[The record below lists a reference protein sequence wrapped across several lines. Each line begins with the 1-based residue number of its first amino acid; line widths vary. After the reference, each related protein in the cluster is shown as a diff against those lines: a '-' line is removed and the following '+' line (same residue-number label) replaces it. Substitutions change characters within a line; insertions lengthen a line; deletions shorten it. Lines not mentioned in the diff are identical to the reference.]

1 MPIQAPQWT
10 DFLSCLICYNE
21 FESNIRRPI
30 SLGCGHTICKSCLSK
45 LQRKQCPFDQTV
57 INTDINQLPE
67 NYALLQLV
75 GGPMPEKSPPI
86 TPLVSEEDYKHYLE
100 VKKCI
105 EELALYLKSP
115 SGIANGILQ
124 NCQLSRPMQRKLVT
138 LVNCQLVEEEGR
150 SRGMRAARSLGERSV
165 TELILQH
172 QNPQQLSAN
181 LWAAVRARGCQFLGP
196 AMQEEVLKLVLLALE
211 DGSALSRKV
220 LVMFVVQRLA
230 PQFPQA
236 SKTSIGHVVQLLYRA
251 SCFKVSKREGDS
263 SLMQLKDEFRT
274 YEALRREHDAQVV
287 QIATEAGLRIAPEQW
302 SSLLYGDTAH
312 KSHMQSIVDK
322 LQTPQSFAQSVQEL
336 VIALQRT
343 GDPGNLSVL
352 RPYLELLAGIDPSPD
367 IPPPSWE
374 ALKNAQ
380 EAAKIVV
387 KGLIDFIQNFGKSKL
402 QEDRLNMNAKY
413 KTSMCRDLI
422 QRRNCPRGLNCTFA
436 HSQEELDK
444 FRARSR
450 RSTSG
455 GQTFESSSKSPNP
468 DDSNYGFND
477 DDLYACSSSV
487 TIDSYMASNTPLT
500 SPDCGMSDYIYDG
513 SYLSE
518 ASSSET
524 ENSVAENSSKTHLFS
539 AKNSNKCSLA
549 KSTSQPVTYP
559 SVQTSHKLNPESPA
573 FQPLATKL
581 PQVQPLQS
589 SYQTLPNTV
598 LGVIPSVI
606 TGLPATKVKLSSKS
620 LSQTTAQ
627 NTSCLST
634 CDTSSVSCLQPVCY
648 VNPVKSDLNMSLS
661 PKPVMKNQMDYQT
674 LTSLQQRK
682 KQLLA
687 QLDSNKSPKSFCL
700 TIAENGIVSSP
711 NVGTD
716 SVLKTTDDCGMI
728 SFYSPWTSPSVFPYG
743 SSTHCT
749 GSDYNNSLNS
759 YSSDVNSSVAKE
771 EIGNGLLEMDFSNCA
786 LFSPSEKDEFIPFEP
801 PLVSKYGPISRCSKS
816 LIRATAP
823 IQVNAVSQMGELT
836 IPTSVVRHPLPSASF
851 APSFYATNT
860 SDFTVPLAIIPDQ
873 YLPVV
878 KSASVVFPVNVEN
891 SVCLTKESE
900 VMRIG
905 NVNRAEIFR
914 FTDESAGDNLY
925 QLQMEELIQENELNT
940 QDLEEELWEI
950 EKTIQEKEQNI
961 LKMEEF
967 RLEKELNTQHLE
979 KELMEIEKTIQEK
992 EQNMLK
998 DSARYINHPFKQ
1010 KYDLNAGGS
1019 VPTSIGP
1026 WPSQSLENIPL
1037 KSSEVLSGFQDQ

>member
-10 DFLSCLICYNE
+10 DFLSCQICYHG
-21 FESNIRRPI
+21 FESNVRSPI

-67 NYALLQLV
+67 NYAILQLV
-75 GGPMPEKSPPI
+75 GGPMPEKPTPV
-86 TPLVSEEDYKHYLE
+86 TPLVSEKDYKHYLE
-100 VKKCI
+100 AKKYI

-115 SGIANGILQ
+115 SGVTKGILQ
-124 NCQLSRPMQRKLVT
+124 CSQLSRPMQRKLVT

-312 KSHMQSIVDK
+312 KSHMQSIADK

-374 ALKNAQ
+374 ALKNAE

-387 KGLIDFIQNFGKSKL
+387 KGLVDFIQNFGKSKL
-402 QEDRLNMNAKY
+402 QDDRLNINAKY
-413 KTSMCRDLI
+413 KTSMCRDLM

-450 RSTSG
+450 RSAG
-455 GQTFESSSKSPNP
+455 GNQTFESSTKSPNP
-468 DDSNYGFND
+468 DDPNYGLND
-477 DDLYACSSSV
+477 DDLYACSSS
-487 TIDSYMASNTPLT
+487 IAINSYGTSSTPLA
-500 SPDCGMSDYIYDG
+500 SPDCGMSDYMYDG

-524 ENSVAENSSKTHLFS
+524 EATVAENSSKTHSF
-539 AKNSNKCSLA
+539 
-549 KSTSQPVTYP
+549 
-559 SVQTSHKLNPESPA
+559 SVQSNLCPSTNSAFHPVKHSPLQMSHKLNPESPA
-573 FQPLATKL
+573 FQPLTTKL
-581 PQVQPLQS
+581 PLAPSVHS
-589 SYQTLPNTV
+589 SYQILPNTI
-598 LGVIPSVI
+598 GVIPSAI
-606 TGLPATKVKLSSKS
+606 AGLPATKVKLSSKS
-620 LSQTTAQ
+620 VSRPTVQ
-627 NTSCLST
+627 NSSCFST
-634 CDTSSVSCLQPVCY
+634 CDTSSISCSKPVCHA
-648 VNPVKSDLNMSLS
+648 NAIKSNASQPS
-661 PKPVMKNQMDYQT
+661 NSVMKNQMDSQT
-674 LTSLQQRK
+674 LAALQKRK

-687 QLDSNKSPKSFCL
+687 QLDETNSPKSSCL
-700 TIAENGIVSSP
+700 TIAENGIVSSSD
-711 NVGTD
+711 VGTD
-716 SVLKTTDDCGMI
+716 SVLKTVEDGSMV

-743 SSTHCT
+743 SSTHCSS
-749 GSDYNNSLNS
+749 SDYNSSLNS
-759 YSSDVNSSVAKE
+759 YTEVNSSVAKE
-771 EIGNGLLEMDFSNCA
+771 EIENGLLEMDFSNRA
-786 LFSPSEKDEFIPFEP
+786 LFCPSEKDEFIPFEP

-823 IQVNAVSQMGELT
+823 IQVNAVSHMGELT

-851 APSFYATNT
+851 APSFYATN
-860 SDFTVPLAIIPDQ
+860 SSGFAVPLAIIPEQ

-878 KSASVVFPVNVEN
+878 KSASVVFPVNIEN
-891 SVCLTKESE
+891 SICLTNEAE
-900 VMRIG
+900 MMRIG
-905 NVNRAEIFR
+905 NAEAAEIYQIAE
-914 FTDESAGDNLY
+914 ESTGDNLY
-925 QLQMEELIQENELNT
+925 HLQMKELLQENELNT
-940 QDLEEELWEI
+940 QYLEEELWEI

-961 LKMEEF
+961 LRMEEF
-967 RLEKELNTQHLE
+967 RHLKELNTQDLE

-998 DSARYINHPFKQ
+998 VGGRYIDCPYKQ
-1010 KYDLNAGGS
+1010 KYDLKAGGS

-1026 WPSQSLENIPL
+1026 WPSETLENTPL
-1037 KSSEVLSGFQDQ
+1037 KPSEVLSGYQN